1 VQVATQQDSAHT
13 GARGELLFANY
24 FVEKRIFICQPLYD
38 LWGSDFVVEW
48 KGALC
53 RVNVKTMY
61 KTGPSYKVGIQRSG
75 GFDREAK
82 KRNFKVYSDSEI
94 NYFGIVNLYYNRIW
108 MVPLEDTTQRVT
120 LNYRGPM
127 ENRKQLRV
135 NTFKWEK
142 YRIK

>member
-1 VQVATQQDSAHT
+1 MQVASHTDACHT

-24 FVEKRIFICQPLYD
+24 FVENRIFICQPLYD
-38 LWGSDFVVEW
+38 LWSSDFVVEW

-61 KTGPSYKVGIQRSG
+61 KTGSAYKASIHRAG
-75 GFDREAK
+75 GYDRKAK
-82 KRNFKVYSDSEI
+82 IRKFKAYSDAEI
-94 NYFGIVNLYYNRIW
+94 NYFGIVNLYYKRIW

-120 LNYRGPM
+120 LLYRGPM
-127 ENRKQLRV
+127 ENRKISRV